1 MKSFRQFVEEAELTV
16 SQKRAIALRDKEKE
30 GVAKFQG
37 RRQSEKDKG
46 LMLRDKAR
54 AEIDAGLEK
63 LRNKKNNRNAVADVA
78 SDVGRTAKGTVKNA
92 AKLAKSAAKGARN
105 IVRGIKRK

>member
-16 SQKRAIALRDKEKE
+16 SQKRTLALRDREKE

-78 SDVGRTAKGTVKNA
+78 SDVGRTAKGIVKTA
-92 AKLAKSAAKGARN
+92 GN
-105 IVRGIKRK
+105 IVRGIKRKVK

>member
-16 SQKRAIALRDKEKE
+16 SQKRTLALRDKEKE

-78 SDVGRTAKGTVKNA
+78 SDVGRTAKGIVKTA
-92 AKLAKSAAKGARN
+92 GN
-105 IVRGIKRK
+105 IVRGIKRKVK

>member
-16 SQKRAIALRDKEKE
+16 SQKRTLALRDKEKE

-78 SDVGRTAKGTVKNA
+78 SDVGRTEKGIVKTA
-92 AKLAKSAAKGARN
+92 GN
-105 IVRGIKRK
+105 IVRGIKRKVK